1 MIESF
6 IKPSI
11 EAGLKT
17 LVIAPK
23 AFQEVES
30 VSEWATL
37 DPDNYIPRQN
47 AILTNHHRAEGRNDY
62 QDCDIVFEFHYE
74 PNHDEIQADTKH
86 LYRNAETPIDFTRE
100 KQTVSVNGVEF
111 KKTVYTDN
119 RVQTVYNRECRS
131 RLMQGPMRLRP
142 NIHEGKTIVFLT
154 AEPIDI
160 PVTPVPFTPRDKDK
174 FNGNW
179 ADFKRSTASEIA
191 DAIAKWRCSS
201 RHGSSLGSTIGKHR
215 DRQNTADTRRKHHVT
230 ERTLNETA
238 QIIGTVSNVVRGNPT
253 VKSTL

>member
-6 IKPSI
+6 IKPSV

-111 KKTVYTDN
+111 EKNVYTDE
-119 RVQTVYNRECRS
+119 RVQAVYNRECRA
-131 RLMQGPMRLRP
+131 RLMQGAMRLRP
-142 NIHEGKTIVFLT
+142 NIHGGKIIVILT

-160 PVTPVPFTPRDKDK
+160 PVTPVPFTP
-174 FNGNW
+174 
-179 ADFKRSTASEIA
+179 ADQKAFHRRLGRLQGSTANEI
-191 DAIAKWRCSS
+191 
-201 RHGSSLGSTIGKHR
+201 
-215 DRQNTADTRRKHHVT
+215 
-230 ERTLNETA
+230 
-238 QIIGTVSNVVRGNPT
+238 
-253 VKSTL
+253 